1 MESGRIIGGKYRLR
15 QEIGEGAMGSV
26 WAATHEMLGREV
38 AIKFL
43 LSTAESPEI
52 AAARFVAEAKLA
64 ARVKHRFVVDVFD
77 FGITEDGLYYMGQ
90 ELLEGVSLADSMYE
104 GPAWSLQD
112 LLQFTAQCLSGL
124 EAVHQ
129 MGIIHRDLK
138 PENIFVIRAPEGVH
152 PKLLDFG
159 ISKQADTSNERTQQ
173 QRRSLQRPSLRAGR
187 PRRLTGVGTTIGTP
201 AYMSPEQLC
210 NASTMDGRA
219 DLYSLGVIL
228 YEWLTGRVPFE
239 DATNP
244 AELYR
249 CISERTAPQLSALRP
264 DLGRELCSVVERA
277 LSPDPGQRFA
287 NAADMRS
294 EILRILPS
302 QPRVFSIVQK
312 LGLRLESPLAHGLAP
327 RQDLLARAP
336 VGALDTRKRTV
347 DDGPMSIP
355 GLAGPSTKGW
365 LIAAAAGV
373 LGLLLVIGAWSATS
387 TSQARARASKRAFGR
402 TGEEPDPQVA
412 PNMQAAA
419 QQAVAPSEPAPAP
432 ELMHGVEIPDTA
444 LAGPPSTSAADLA
457 ARSSE
462 PSNAGSPKLPRGR
475 HGRAVSLN
483 AAPSPLVDLPETQ
496 SEREDSAENAAS
508 SPQNSKVVRTLDF

>member
-15 QEIGEGAMGSV
+15 HEIGEGAMGSV
-26 WAATHEMLGREV
+26 WSATHEMLGREV

-90 ELLEGVSLADSMYE
+90 ELLEGMSLADSMYE

-112 LLQFTAQCLSGL
+112 LLQFAAQCLSGL

-129 MGIIHRDLK
+129 TGIIHRDLK
-138 PENIFVIRAPEGVH
+138 PENIFVIRAPEGVY

-159 ISKQADTSNERTQQ
+159 ISKQAETIPELAAQ
-173 QRRSLQRPSLRAGR
+173 QRRSLQRPSLRTGR
-187 PRRLTGVGTTIGTP
+187 PRRLTGVGATIGTP

-210 NASTMDGRA
+210 NSSTMDGRA

-249 CISERTAPQLSALRP
+249 RIAERKAPPLSALRP
-264 DLGRELCSVVERA
+264 DLGRELCSLVERA
-277 LSPDPGQRFA
+277 LSPDPAQRFA
-287 NAADMRS
+287 SAAEMHS
-294 EILRILPS
+294 EILRILPG

-312 LGLRLESPLAHGLAP
+312 LGLRLEGPLAADRSPRLHAP
-327 RQDLLARAP
+327 KPRA
-336 VGALDTRKRTV
+336 DHETV
-347 DDGPMSIP
+347 SIP
-355 GLAGPSTKGW
+355 GLARPSMKGW
-365 LIAAAAGV
+365 LLAGAAAA
-373 LGLLLVIGAWSATS
+373 LALLLSSAVWSGS
-387 TSQARARASKRAFGR
+387 NTSQVRARGTPPPVAAPVAAKRPP
-402 TGEEPDPQVA
+402 PD
-412 PNMQAAA
+412 MQPPM
-419 QQAVAPSEPAPAP
+419 PSEPP
-432 ELMHGVEIPDTA
+432 EDLMHGVEIPETGLDEPAQETA
-444 LAGPPSTSAADLA
+444 GVDVALPSGAPLSARDPVVGHRPTSLQRRHHARQTVEQESPAGTRTGLSETPPERA
-457 ARSSE
+457 
-462 PSNAGSPKLPRGR
+462 P
-475 HGRAVSLN
+475 HG
-483 AAPSPLVDLPETQ
+483 D
-496 SEREDSAENAAS
+496 NAAS